1 MSAHQSRRRLALASI
16 SLAALSLGSLT
27 LASPALAAKVTY
39 APYIQPGDL
48 GPLGERDQVI
58 VTWQTDETTPNPSA
72 YKVEFATAPHPFA
85 AVQPQGRIVDNYLAA
100 DPALPVPP
108 GAYGAH
114 TMYTAVL
121 RNLKPNTT
129 YSYRV
134 TGPGLPAAGFQAQF
148 LTRKTGNKFSFM
160 VMGDEGFFPAQA
172 NSNLLTDYFARIVHL
187 MYNSGKIALPGEPA
201 RPAGEFALNTGDNV
215 YNTGSEQSYRDYWM
229 PVWNSDVDSVDRGAP
244 FIRTMQNY
252 IVVGNHDVGGSGD
265 YVNMLATT
273 SSAAPY
279 QGQTGGGDAM
289 AYYNLYSFPL
299 NGPTGVDPGFVL
311 NGNTNSSSQTG
322 FQFSYKG
329 TSYTSPAAAE
339 AFRASTAVDAGHGVK
354 RQIDHMSN
362 YSFDY
367 GNAHFVFLDSNPH
380 VFNGQL
386 DYSAIYANPP
396 AAFTAYPKVL
406 RDWLIN
412 DLDSSDKAWKI
423 VVYHHPAFSS
433 GNATLRNNQMR
444 QISKLLEDHGV
455 NVVYNGH
462 EHNYQRT
469 LPLRAG
475 ATVAGVPTAAGP
487 EAVTIDTAFDGVKK
501 RVPDGV
507 LHVVEGAGGNR
518 DFDGDEV
525 SPRGSGAG
533 LDQDDSASG
542 TAKVDDGNA
551 YPQGKDSWLDTHLTN
566 AEMKPFVNGA
576 GQGPKITV
584 NFKAKIFSFGHIVVD
599 GNKLT
604 HYQIS
609 EPLLSTSSATTA
621 LPAPYGRDYYGKPI
635 KDPIPDTVVDPAT
648 GQVATPSQD
657 GPSVLL
663 DKWTIEKPDL
673 DDKVAVRIV
682 RKHNGETKLLV
693 RNRSSHALNGAQLV
707 LQAASYSGPIDDTH
721 TRAGDELIMTLGRI
735 EAGESVMLGWPVNS
749 HHLRGKLRSATAQ
762 PIEIDCDRNRDDD
775 YDSIRERVEEHVRE
789 LLGKIERD

>member
-1 MSAHQSRRRLALASI
+1 MPALNSRRRLALASI
-16 SLAALSLGSLT
+16 SLAALV

-48 GPLGERDQVI
+48 GPLGGRDQVV
-58 VTWQTDETTPNPSA
+58 VTWQTDEKVPNPSA
-72 YKVEFATAPHPFA
+72 YQVQFGIAPRQLST
-85 AVQPQGRIVDNYLAA
+85 VQPHARIVDNYLAA

-114 TMYTAVL
+114 TTYTAVL
-121 RNLKPNTT
+121 HNLNPNTAYT
-129 YSYRV
+129 YRV
-134 TGPGLPAAGFQAQF
+134 TGPGLPAGGFQAQF
-148 LTRKTGNKFSFM
+148 LTRKTGSKFSFM
-160 VMGDEGFFPAQA
+160 VMGDEGFFPTQA
-172 NSNLLTDYFARIVHL
+172 NSTMLTDYFARIVHL
-187 MYNSGKIALPGEPA
+187 MYNSGKITLPGEPA
-201 RPAGEFALNTGDNV
+201 RPSGEFALNTGDNV

-244 FIRTMQNY
+244 FIRSLQNY

-273 SSAAPY
+273 SSAALY
-279 QGQTGGGDAM
+279 QGQTGGGDAL

-299 NGPTGVDPGFVL
+299 NGPAGVDPGFVL

-322 FQFSYKG
+322 FQFSYNG
-329 TSYTSPAAAE
+329 TSYSSPAAAE
-339 AFRASTAVDAGHGVK
+339 AFRASTAVDAGRGIK

-386 DYSAIYANPP
+386 DYSAVYANPP
-396 AAFTAYPKVL
+396 AAFPAYPKIL

-412 DLDSSDKAWKI
+412 DLDGSNKPWKI

-433 GNATLRNNQMR
+433 GYATLRNNQMR

-455 NVVYNGH
+455 NIVYNGH

-469 LPLRAG
+469 FPLRAG
-475 ATVAGVPTAAGP
+475 ATVAGVPTATGP
-487 EAVTIDTAFDGVKK
+487 EAVSIDTAFDGVKT

-525 SPRGSGAG
+525 NPRGSGSG
-533 LDQDDSASG
+533 LDQDDSATGSVQVG
-542 TAKVDDGNA
+542 DGNT
-551 YPQGKDSWLDTHLTN
+551 YPQGPASWLDTHLTT
-566 AEMKPFVNGA
+566 AEMKPFVSGA

-584 NFKAKIFSFGHIVVD
+584 NFKAKVFSFGHIVVD

-604 HYQIS
+604 HYQVS
-609 EPLLSTSSATTA
+609 EPLLATSSATTA
-621 LPAPYGRDYYGKPI
+621 SPAPYGRDYYGKPI
-635 KDPIPDTVVDPAT
+635 KDPVPDTVIDPAT
-648 GQVATPSQD
+648 GQVVTPSQD

-673 DDKVAVRIV
+673 GDQVAVQLI
-682 RKHNGETKLLV
+682 HHQGNGLKLKV
-693 RNRSSHALNGAQLV
+693 KNRSQYALNGAQLV
-707 LQAASYSGPIDDTH
+707 LEAGSYSGPIDETH
-721 TRAGDELIMTLGRI
+721 NMVDDELIVTLGRI
-735 EAGESVMLGWPVNS
+735 AAGDSVVLDLPVES
-749 HHLRGKLRSATAQ
+749 HHIRGKLRSATAQ
-762 PIEIDCDRNRDDD
+762 PVEVDCDRNRDRD
-775 YDSIRERVEEHVRE
+775 YDYDAIRDRVENQIRQ
-789 LLGKIERD
+789 LTGNLDRD